1 MTLPKPWQVP
11 KSLNHHYKLCHN
23 VIIENTTI
31 LKIVLDG
38 VRISE
43 KGSSCTFFSF
53 VKKLLTNCRVGFN
66 KKEGLKIAD
75 HPPYTN

>member
-1 MTLPKPWQVP
+1 MILPKPWQVP

-38 VRISE
+38 ERISE
-43 KGSSCTFFSF
+43 KGSSCTFFSLCEK
-53 VKKLLTNCRVGFN
+53 VADKLQSWIQQERRVEN
-66 KKEGLKIAD
+66 S
-75 HPPYTN
+75 

>member
-1 MTLPKPWQVP
+1 M
-11 KSLNHHYKLCHN
+11 ND
-23 VIIENTTI
+23 VINDGSGI

-38 VRISE
+38 ERISE

-75 HPPYTN
+75 HPPYQGGR